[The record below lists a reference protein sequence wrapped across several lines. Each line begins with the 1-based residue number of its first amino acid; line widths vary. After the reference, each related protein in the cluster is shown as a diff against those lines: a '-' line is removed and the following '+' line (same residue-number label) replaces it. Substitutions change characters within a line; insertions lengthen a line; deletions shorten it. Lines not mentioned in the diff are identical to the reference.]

1 MNLSNNIINDFKKT
15 HYIKIPL
22 SIITNKD
29 LNSKRVLVLI
39 YFLAHMSSFNNMVCF
54 NLEMII
60 KYFNL
65 KNPNKNSKFK
75 KDIADII
82 KYLFD
87 NDYLYKNNLIETSSI
102 LKNEIITCYVNTD
115 RYNDERFALIYLD
128 DIYKIINYK
137 NNKNNNQLKIYMFLL
152 LSYIRIKIPIRT
164 HESFFYIEAYNGFY
178 KNISDELGNA
188 TYKYISESFNILQ
201 ELEIIYHEQI
211 KRFKNKQGYWI
222 NAGLVFANMYK
233 RIFDKNNDD
242 TYEIKEISSGE
253 DYYKKETDRKIKSIY
268 NYYYKTSKP
277 LN

>member
-1 MNLSNNIINDFKKT
+1 MNLSNNILNDFKKT

-39 YFLAHMSSFNNMVCF
+39 YFLTHMSSFNNMVCF
-54 NLEMII
+54 NLEMIV

-75 KDIADII
+75 KDIIDII
-82 KYLFD
+82 MYLFN
-87 NDYLYKNNLIETSSI
+87 NDYLYINDSIEIPYI

-115 RYNDERFALIYLD
+115 KYNDERFALIYLD
-128 DIYKIINYK
+128 DICKIINYN
-137 NNKNNNQLKIYMFLL
+137 NNKNNNQLKIHMFLL
-152 LSYIRIKIPIRT
+152 LSYIRTKIPIRT

-178 KNISDELGNA
+178 KNISYELGNT

-222 NAGLVFANMYK
+222 NAGLVFTNMYK
-233 RIFDKNNDD
+233 RIFHKNKNG
-242 TYEIKEISSGE
+242 TYNIIEICSGE
-253 DYYKKETDRKIKSIY
+253 DYYKKEIDRKIKSIY